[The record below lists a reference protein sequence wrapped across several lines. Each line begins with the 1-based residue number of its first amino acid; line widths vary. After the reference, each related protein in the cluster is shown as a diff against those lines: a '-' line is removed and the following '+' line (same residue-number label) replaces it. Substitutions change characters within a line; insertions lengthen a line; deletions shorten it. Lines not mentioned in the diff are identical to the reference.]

1 MDLENLDDKNLL
13 VEYHKH
19 NLVYIGDYI
28 KFADAKAGV
37 AISANLIAL
46 GFFGNIIKDN
56 NYSVTSLSEIYL
68 IIGVLILASASFIFG
83 KVLWPRYLLD
93 KEYYMSWGGIAA
105 FGNSEEYINQIH
117 GQSNQEFLK
126 SMAEQNRALALVCAK
141 KYEYLR
147 IGFELLAIGITLS
160 SLSWLFA

>member
-1 MDLENLDDKNLL
+1 MDLENLDDRNLL

-46 GFFGNIIKDN
+46 GFFGNKIKEN
-56 NYSVTSLSEIYL
+56 NYVITSLSEIYL
-68 IIGVLILASASFIFG
+68 LIGVLILASASFIFG

-105 FGNSEEYINQIH
+105 FRDSEEYINQIH
-117 GQSNQEFLK
+117 SQSYQDFSK
-126 SMAEQNRALALVCAK
+126 GMAEQNRALALICAR
-141 KYEYLR
+141 KYENLR

-160 SLSWLFA
+160 SLSWFFS